1 MLRTFSALFVLAVIV
16 SHAVL
21 AQAVTGVV
29 AEVNTA
35 KRLVGAELL
44 LFDTDDVLQSAT
56 YSGENGEFSIEAPES
71 GTYTLEI
78 RHVGY
83 KGRAATLVLQ
93 TGKLIEVR
101 VNLASQAT
109 ELEGITVYG
118 QTAETPEQRE
128 FLSRRYLPWN
138 YTFDMEEI
146 EQLHAANVIDVV
158 RRGVPGGTAAIR
170 CYNIYLDGRPSTR
183 GAGVDLEYEEIPIGW
198 VYGLEVYR
206 TYFDIP
212 HKYRDPSLDPQMRCG
227 AILIWSTV
235 APGAGLPAIWAF
247 GLGASFGIERGVL
260 DVSWRRG
267 IPNRWVTTFHAR
279 VGEYDPFELLGA
291 AEALERGFSTETRPA
306 YASAYIGKQGPAW
319 LLPWKDHVFTR
330 VAAGA
335 SVYGGQKLEVATGQD
350 TVITRQ
356 DVSPYFGLGVELA
369 VGVRFPTGK
378 VRPWLEVRTG
388 TEYLTLSGFRWLVPL
403 ATIGIELGGSV
414 REPRVHN

>member
-1 MLRTFSALFVLAVIV
+1 MHRTFSALLCFLVIV
-16 SHAVL
+16 SHSVL

-44 LFDTDDVLQSAT
+44 LFDTDNVLQAAA
-56 YSGENGEFSIEAPES
+56 YSGENGEFSIEAPEA

-83 KGRAATLVLQ
+83 KSRAATLLLQ

-101 VNLASQAT
+101 VNLASEAT

-146 EQLHAANVIDVV
+146 ERLHASDVRDVV
-158 RRGVPGGTAAIR
+158 RRGVAGGETF
-170 CYNIYLDGRPSTR
+170 CYTMYLDGWPSMT
-183 GAGVDLEYEEIPIGW
+183 GTGVDLRYDKIPIGW
-198 VYGLEVYR
+198 VYGVEVYK
-206 TYFDIP
+206 TYLDIP
-212 HKYRDPSLDPQMRCG
+212 LKYRDPSLDPNMRCG

-267 IPNRWVTTFHAR
+267 IPHRWVTTFHAR
-279 VGEYDPFELLGA
+279 VGEYDPFELLGT
-291 AEALERGFSTETRPA
+291 AEALEQGFSSETRPA
-306 YASAYIGKQGPAW
+306 YASAYIGRQGPAW

-330 VAAGA
+330 VAAGG
-335 SVYGGQKLEVATGQD
+335 SVYGGQKLEVATGAD
-350 TVITRQ
+350 TVITQQ
-356 DVSPYFGLGVELA
+356 DVSPYFGVGVELA
-369 VGVRFPTGK
+369 VGVRIPTGK

-388 TEYLTLSGFRWLVPL
+388 PEYLTLSGFRWLVPL
-403 ATIGIELGGSV
+403 ATIGIELGGDK
-414 REPRVHN
+414 RR